1 MGTLAETQDHV
12 RSVGELGT
20 ARCVGWAC
28 GRRRW
33 HVEELGTVRCHGWG
47 FIAEWDRI
55 TGRLGGWEVGRLGGW
70 GAKAPMLGWSGKNDD
85 EMAANVRA
93 RVGDLRDGTI
103 RGNTK

>member
-47 FIAEWDRI
+47 LSLSGIGSLGGWI
-55 TGRLGGWEVGRLGGW
+55 TGRLGGWVVGRLG
-70 GAKAPMLGWSGKNDD
+70 S
-85 EMAANVRA
+85 ESSH
-93 RVGDLRDGTI
+93 VGLVGEE
-103 RGNTK
+103 